1 MPYKLRPSLDIHPS
15 DPLDHAASHRRSVLR
30 LKGLR
35 PAREVPVSD
44 VICTELTIPVVL
56 SVPVEETFRAVE
68 IIESGHY
75 PSDRMHTR
83 SLPLEQAEDAST
95 RRPA

>member
-1 MPYKLRPSLDIHPS
+1 M
-15 DPLDHAASHRRSVLR
+15 
-30 LKGLR
+30 
-35 PAREVPVSD
+35 SD

>member
-1 MPYKLRPSLDIHPS
+1 M
-15 DPLDHAASHRRSVLR
+15 
-30 LKGLR
+30 
-35 PAREVPVSD
+35 
-44 VICTELTIPVVL
+44 L

-95 RRPA
+95 RWPA